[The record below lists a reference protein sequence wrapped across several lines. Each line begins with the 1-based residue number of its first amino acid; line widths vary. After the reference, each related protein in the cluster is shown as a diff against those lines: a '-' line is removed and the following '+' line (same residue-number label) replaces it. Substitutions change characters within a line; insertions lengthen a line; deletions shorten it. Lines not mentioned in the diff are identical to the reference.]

1 MCRPRGCGFGL
12 KTGLDFA
19 RICLE
24 SVIEDGFQWNYGS
37 V

>member
-1 MCRPRGCGFGL
+1 MCHPRGCGFDL
-12 KTGLDFA
+12 KKGIDFA

-24 SVIEDGFQWNYGS
+24 SGIKDGFQWNYGS